1 MGWSVQ
7 KVDTHEEVAYYDG
20 DQKSFGGPWGDPNL
34 YEQVEV
40 ETRIPSEGAIQKFRG
55 DYFVLAESSGR
66 TSASGTAYTQKLR
79 LSTND
84 IPDEIPD
91 GYYRLG
97 FTFSW
102 NISSLSD
109 NFLARIRQDGT
120 TDIWTQASKSSVAMN
135 LSNPS
140 SGSIY
145 LTLDSGVY
153 TFDLE
158 FAAGLPTSSIT
169 VSQAKLEFW
178 RLY

>member
-1 MGWSVQ
+1 MGWIIRT
-7 KVDTHEEVAYYDG
+7 VDTLEEVAYYDG
-20 DQKSFGGPWGDPNL
+20 EQKSFGGPWGDPNQ

-40 ETRIPSEGAIQKFRG
+40 ADRIPTEGAVQKFRG
-55 DYFVLAESSGR
+55 DYFVTAESIGT
-66 TSASGTAYTQKLR
+66 TSAMGTAYVNKLR

-91 GYYRLG
+91 GYFRLG

-102 NISSLSD
+102 SISALGD
-109 NFLARIRQDGT
+109 NFYARIRQNGV
-120 TDIWTQASKSSVAMN
+120 TDVWTQASRSGVAIN
-135 LSNPS
+135 LLNPS
-140 SGSIY
+140 SGCIY

-158 FAAGLPTSSIT
+158 FAAGLPTSSTT